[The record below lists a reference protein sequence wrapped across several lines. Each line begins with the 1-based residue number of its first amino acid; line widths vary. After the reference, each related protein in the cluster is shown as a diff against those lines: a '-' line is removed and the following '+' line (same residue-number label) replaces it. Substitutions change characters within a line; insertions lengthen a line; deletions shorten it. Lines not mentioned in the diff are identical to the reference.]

1 MMNTARRRLGLIA
14 MTAALA
20 ACSTLEPTPTPP
32 TLGITE
38 ADRFA
43 AADAAAPT
51 PTEADL
57 SWWRRFDDPALAAWV
72 ERALANNPDI
82 AIARERAIQAQTLLR
97 SARAQRSPLIGA
109 QAGVDARSRRLAGE
123 RSVEPSAALTM
134 DWDLDLWGGLRQA
147 EQSAAAA
154 LLQSEDRA
162 QATRLSIAGLTARAY
177 LEWQEAR
184 LDEALLT
191 DALALQAEVMR
202 LVQIRV
208 DAGLSPRLDLDRAQ
222 AEAAGIEAD
231 AADARVR
238 VLQAAAAL
246 QFLAGVRPAPMATA
260 GGDARL
266 PALQAPQPVARPI
279 DLLRLRPDLR
289 AAERGLTIAAAE
301 VGVARAAL
309 YPRLRL
315 PGALSL
321 TSSGLGGG
329 VLDIVTAT
337 LSAVLD
343 VTLFDG
349 GERRA
354 GVDAAR
360 SRLREASE
368 VYRQTLL
375 QSLQQAE
382 DALVAAQGTAART
395 GALQRAQG
403 ASDAAVEQARTLY
416 LNGLTGFLDVIEAQR
431 SALDNRRSLLRARAD
446 AARQAVTGYEAMG
459 LIAPVDRSEYRNSV
473 QAGCTRTTGA
483 SRIGRWMSAAP
494 TASTMSMYQTQS

>member
-1 MMNTARRRLGLIA
+1 MNHPRWRFLVLALWAG
-14 MTAALA
+14 LA
-20 ACSTLEPTPTPP
+20 ACTTLEPAPTPP

-43 AADAAAPT
+43 ATTEGAPA

-57 SWWRRFDDPALAAWV
+57 HWWRRFNDPALADWV
-72 ERALANNPDI
+72 ERALANNPDV
-82 AIARERAIQAQTLLR
+82 AIARERAVQAQAFLR

-109 QAGVDARSRRLAGE
+109 QAGVEARSRRLAGE
-123 RSVEPSAALTM
+123 RSVEPSAALTL

-154 LLQSEDRA
+154 QLQSEDLA
-162 QATRLSIAGLTARAY
+162 QATRLSVAGLAARAFI
-177 LEWQEAR
+177 EWQEAR
-184 LDEALLT
+184 LDEGLLA
-191 DALALQAEVMR
+191 DALALQIEVMR

-246 QFLAGVRPAPMATA
+246 QVLAGVRPQPMAPSA
-260 GGDARL
+260 PQAQL
-266 PALQAPQPVARPI
+266 PALQGLQPVARPI

-289 AAERGLTIAAAE
+289 AAERGLTAAAAD

-315 PGALSL
+315 PGALTL

-343 VTLFDG
+343 VALFDG
-349 GERRA
+349 GDRRA

-382 DALVAAQGTAART
+382 DALVAAQGTATRT
-395 GALQRAQG
+395 QALQRAQG
-403 ASDAAVEQARTLY
+403 ASEAAVEQARTLY

-446 AARQAVTGYEAMG
+446 AARQAVAGFEAMG
-459 LIAPVDRSEYRNSV
+459 LIAP
-473 QAGCTRTTGA
+473 A
-483 SRIGRWMSAAP
+483 SPA
-494 TASTMSMYQTQS
+494 